1 MKSDFSR
8 FLHHTLSHSDVKP
21 QSTPML
27 SYSGLTRISR
37 WNKFA
42 TWFDLDTPVKPEC
55 DTMGANTTTYRG
67 RSMVEM
73 LGVLAIIGVLSVG
86 AIAGYS
92 KAMFKYKLNKHAESF
107 NLLLNEAIKAYP
119 DLRRYYGSAERDTT
133 NLNTFFYKTGS
144 LPDGVTYNN
153 SNGEITDVLKN
164 KYYLRYATGKRSDGS
179 NFPYYYIETWFN
191 RSGNKM
197 TDHDREICRNFAL
210 VTKENAANIHSF
222 VVRSISSEAMDY
234 TDQTLYGDTSHQT
247 TNLLR
252 NASIA
257 QIDKICNSCDS
268 SIGCAMVLYITVEY

>member
-1 MKSDFSR
+1 MN
-8 FLHHTLSHSDVKP
+8 T
-21 QSTPML
+21 QS
-27 SYSGLTRISR
+27 
-37 WNKFA
+37 
-42 TWFDLDTPVKPEC
+42 
-55 DTMGANTTTYRG
+55 G

-119 DLRRYYGSAERDTT
+119 DLRRYYGSSERDTT

-144 LPDGVTYNN
+144 LPDSVTYNN
-153 SNGEITDVLKN
+153 SNSEITDVFKN

-197 TDHDREICRNFAL
+197 TDRDREICRNFAL

-222 VVRSISSEAMDY
+222 EVRSISSEAMDY
-234 TDQTLYGDTSHQT
+234 TDQTLYGDASHET

-257 QIDKICNSCDS
+257 QIDKICDSCDS

>member
-1 MKSDFSR
+1 MY
-8 FLHHTLSHSDVKP
+8 T
-21 QSTPML
+21 QS
-27 SYSGLTRISR
+27 
-37 WNKFA
+37 
-42 TWFDLDTPVKPEC
+42 
-55 DTMGANTTTYRG
+55 G

-119 DLRRYYGSAERDTT
+119 DLRRHYGSSERGTT
-133 NLNTFFYKTGS
+133 NLNTFFYKVGAI
-144 LPDGVTYNN
+144 PDGITYNSN
-153 SNGEITDVLKN
+153 SEITDVFKN
-164 KYYLRYATGKRSDGS
+164 KYHLRYASTKYPDGS
-179 NFPYYYIETWFN
+179 CHPYYYIETWFN

-197 TDHDREICRNFAL
+197 TDRDREICRNFAL

-222 VVRSISSEAMDY
+222 EVRSISSEAMDY
-234 TDQTLYGDTSHQT
+234 TNQTLYGDTSHET

-257 QIDKICNSCDS
+257 QIDKICDSCDS
-268 SIGCAMVLYITVEY
+268 SVGCAMVLYIVVE